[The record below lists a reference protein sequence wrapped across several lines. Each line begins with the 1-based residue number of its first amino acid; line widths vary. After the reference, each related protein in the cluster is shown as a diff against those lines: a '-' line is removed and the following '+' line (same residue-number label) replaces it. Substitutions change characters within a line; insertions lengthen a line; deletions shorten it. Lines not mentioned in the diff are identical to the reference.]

1 MKKVVKLTETDLVRI
16 VKRVINESQLI
27 NEGRP
32 SSVYNEKYDYKLTAD
47 GSGWLKSNVGE
58 TMCVK
63 VESGFPFGT
72 FAQGIKELKK
82 NNNGGFGIVATKSR
96 IGDIPITKDEFNQL
110 AYSLETK
117 GIYTVNK
124 GGAKIT
130 IGSKVVP
137 FCISDWKK
145 K

>member
-1 MKKVVKLTETDLVRI
+1 MKKIVRLTESDLVKI

-32 SSVYNEKYDYKLTAD
+32 TSVYNDKYDYKLSTD
-47 GSGWLKSNVGE
+47 GSGWLRSNDGE

-72 FAQGIKELKK
+72 FPQGIKELIKTG
-82 NNNGGFGIVATKSR
+82 NGGFEIVPTKSQ
-96 IGDIPITKDEFNQL
+96 IGNIKITKDEFNQL
-110 AYSLETK
+110 AYSLEHK
-117 GIYTVNK
+117 GIYTINK

-137 FCISDWKK
+137 YCKSVWQS
-145 K
+145 